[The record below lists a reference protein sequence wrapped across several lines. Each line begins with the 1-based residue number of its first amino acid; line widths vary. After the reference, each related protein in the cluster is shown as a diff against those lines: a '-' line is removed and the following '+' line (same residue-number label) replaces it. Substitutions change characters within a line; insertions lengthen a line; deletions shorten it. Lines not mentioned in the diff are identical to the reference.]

1 MKNGKRTF
9 ILTEIVLGLLVATLA
24 FFMLYNKNEQKAER
38 IAVVI
43 PDIEESQWSAF
54 KYGLKMASQEYGV
67 NTVLISKANI
77 NMSEDE
83 IEVVQ
88 QEIDKGAD
96 AIIVKMVGGSK
107 EYSKLKKIQKKVP
120 IMLAGESP
128 DNNVE
133 KKSAIPVT
141 KPDQYDMGVALAGKL
156 LENNNGNLR
165 GKKIGIYTESSR
177 SGADSKRE
185 KGVRDTLKDSGAKI
199 LWSVSRDEGIKKK
212 VILQSQRKVDI
223 VLALDDTSL
232 VEAGEAA
239 KQNNLS
245 GAIVYGIG
253 NSTEAVYYLDTRW
266 AESLIVSDEFTAG
279 YQCVA
284 ETVKKLRTS
293 FYQMENQK
301 VPYTILTRQ
310 NLFSQENQDLLFT
323 LSQ

>member
-1 MKNGKRTF
+1 
-9 ILTEIVLGLLVATLA
+9 
-24 FFMLYNKNEQKAER
+24 
-38 IAVVI
+38 
-43 PDIEESQWSAF
+43 
-54 KYGLKMASQEYGV
+54 
-67 NTVLISKANI
+67 
-77 NMSEDE
+77 
-83 IEVVQ
+83 
-88 QEIDKGAD
+88 
-96 AIIVKMVGGSK
+96 
-107 EYSKLKKIQKKVP
+107 
-120 IMLAGESP
+120 MLAGESP

-141 KPDQYDMGVALAGKL
+141 EPDQYDMGVALAGKL

-165 GKKIGIYTESSR
+165 GKKIGIYTESSC

-253 NSTEAVYYLDTRW
+253 NSTEAVYCLDTRW

>member
-141 KPDQYDMGVALAGKL
+141 EPDQYDMGVALAGKL

-165 GKKIGIYTESSR
+165 GKKIGIYTESSC
-177 SGADSKRE
+177 SGADSK
-185 KGVRDTLKDSGAKI
+185 L
-199 LWSVSRDEGIKKK
+199 
-212 VILQSQRKVDI
+212 
-223 VLALDDTSL
+223 
-232 VEAGEAA
+232 
-239 KQNNLS
+239 
-245 GAIVYGIG
+245 
-253 NSTEAVYYLDTRW
+253 
-266 AESLIVSDEFTAG
+266 SLIH
-279 YQCVA
+279 
-284 ETVKKLRTS
+284 
-293 FYQMENQK
+293 
-301 VPYTILTRQ
+301 I
-310 NLFSQENQDLLFT
+310 
-323 LSQ
+323 

>member
-1 MKNGKRTF
+1 M
-9 ILTEIVLGLLVATLA
+9 
-24 FFMLYNKNEQKAER
+24 
-38 IAVVI
+38 
-43 PDIEESQWSAF
+43 
-54 KYGLKMASQEYGV
+54 
-67 NTVLISKANI
+67 
-77 NMSEDE
+77 
-83 IEVVQ
+83 
-88 QEIDKGAD
+88 
-96 AIIVKMVGGSK
+96 
-107 EYSKLKKIQKKVP
+107 
-120 IMLAGESP
+120 
-128 DNNVE
+128 
-133 KKSAIPVT
+133 
-141 KPDQYDMGVALAGKL
+141 
-156 LENNNGNLR
+156 
-165 GKKIGIYTESSR
+165 
-177 SGADSKRE
+177 
-185 KGVRDTLKDSGAKI
+185 
-199 LWSVSRDEGIKKK
+199 
-212 VILQSQRKVDI
+212 
-223 VLALDDTSL
+223 ALDDTSL

>member
-1 MKNGKRTF
+1 
-9 ILTEIVLGLLVATLA
+9 
-24 FFMLYNKNEQKAER
+24 
-38 IAVVI
+38 
-43 PDIEESQWSAF
+43 
-54 KYGLKMASQEYGV
+54 
-67 NTVLISKANI
+67 
-77 NMSEDE
+77 MSEDE

-141 KPDQYDMGVALAGKL
+141 EPDQYDMGAALAGKL